1 MDNPH
6 ADEAREGSQ
15 RRQMQVF
22 RTTLVPAE
30 KPLDPVDLFEHETQ
44 ATIGIGAEVHVS
56 FGCNQAPKIERTVI
70 TGLNQVGFIFSSEY
84 EVDAYIDR
92 VRRIPCSL
100 DRCEVAIQYEIDVRF
115 IVYLVIGVGFGLGWG
130 TGTAGFR
137 TRKSNR
143 TQTYTTRCICCDDEA
158 GGQP

>member
-1 MDNPH
+1 MQNHVSTNTAPQL
-6 ADEAREGSQ
+6 ATSQ
-15 RRQMQVF
+15 TFAANFNQN
-22 RTTLVPAE
+22 
-30 KPLDPVDLFEHETQ
+30 PLDPLDLFEHKTA

-56 FGCNQAPKIERTVI
+56 FGCEQNPKIERTVI
-70 TGLNQVGFIFSSEY
+70 TGLNQVGFIVSSEY

-92 VRRIPCSL
+92 IKKKSCQL
-100 DRCEVAIQYEIDVRF
+100 ENCEKAIKYEIDVRF

-143 TQTYTTRCICCDDEA
+143 TQTFTTRCICCDDNLEA
-158 GGQP
+158 TP

>member
-1 MDNPH
+1 MGNSDL
-6 ADEAREGSQ
+6 ETVGEGSAGKYVQ
-15 RRQMQVF
+15 IF
-22 RTTLVPAE
+22 RTTIPLSND
-30 KPLDPVDLFEHETQ
+30 PLDPVDLFEHETA

-56 FGCNQAPKIERTVI
+56 FGCDQAPKIERRVI

-92 VRRIPCSL
+92 TRRLSCTIE
-100 DRCEVAIQYEIDVRF
+100 RCERAIQYEIDVRF

-143 TQTYTTRCICCDDEA
+143 TETYTTRCICCDEEEGIQA
-158 GGQP
+158 